1 MQEEKTLTY
10 KSLFTNKSFLI
21 SLTTSIIFLYISII
35 INYYAG
41 SYASRS
47 VSNPVTDII
56 LSNIRVFDLDS
67 TFVYGSIVFLVCIIV
82 VFLHKPQRIPFA
94 VKSISLFVVIRSIFI
109 ILTHVAPFPSQT
121 IIDSIFMGKFSF
133 GGDLFFSGHTGMP
146 FLLALIYWKDFW
158 TRIMFIGFSIGF
170 AIVVLLAHIHYSID
184 VMSAFFITY
193 TIFHI
198 AEYIFKNDRKVFF
211 EM

>member
-1 MQEEKTLTY
+1 MQEKIVTY

-21 SLTTSIIFLYISII
+21 SLIISIIFLYISIV
-35 INYYAG
+35 INFYAG
-41 SYASRS
+41 NYATRS
-47 VSNPVTDII
+47 ISNPVTDII

-67 TFVYGSIVFLVCIIV
+67 TFIYGSMIFIICIVV

-94 VKSISLFVVIRSIFI
+94 IKSLALFVITRSIFI
-109 ILTHVAPFPSQT
+109 SLTHVAPFPSQT
-121 IIDSIFMGKFSF
+121 IIDSIFMSKFSF

-146 FLLALIYWKDFW
+146 FLLALIYWKDTW
-158 TRIMFIGFSIGF
+158 TRFMFMGFSFGF

-184 VMSAFFITY
+184 VLAAFFITY

-198 AEYIFKNDRKVFF
+198 AEYLFKKDKEVFF